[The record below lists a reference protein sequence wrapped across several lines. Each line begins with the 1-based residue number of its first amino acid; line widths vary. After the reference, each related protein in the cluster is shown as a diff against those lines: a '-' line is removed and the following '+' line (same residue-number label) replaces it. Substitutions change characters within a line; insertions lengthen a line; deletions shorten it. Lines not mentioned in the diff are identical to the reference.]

1 MQTLVQIYN
10 PATYQSS
17 NSVKKIKKAQSIIN
31 SEKENAF
38 PTTKGLVAE
47 YVRFN
52 KQIEMDKKKRSY
64 LVRANQTGCW
74 YVCGKNRIEPIQILP
89 EYKTEQAQR
98 PKNFRT
104 VILF

>member
-38 PTTKGLVAE
+38 PTT
-47 YVRFN
+47 
-52 KQIEMDKKKRSY
+52 
-64 LVRANQTGCW
+64 
-74 YVCGKNRIEPIQILP
+74 
-89 EYKTEQAQR
+89 
-98 PKNFRT
+98 
-104 VILF
+104 